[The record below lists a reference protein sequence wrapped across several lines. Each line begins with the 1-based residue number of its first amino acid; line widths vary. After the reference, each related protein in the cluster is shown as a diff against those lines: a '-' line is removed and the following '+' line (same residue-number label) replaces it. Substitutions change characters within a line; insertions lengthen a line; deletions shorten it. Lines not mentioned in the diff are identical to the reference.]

1 MNPME
6 YVSPEPY
13 KLYINGQYVAAEK
26 GNIVDVINPANNQPF
41 AKVYR
46 GTKEDCEKAIQAAR
60 KAFDEGPWSK
70 MSAKERSKLLL
81 KAARILERRRNF
93 PSSSPGMRQELRRL
107 PLLGSAYGSGCL

>member
-46 GTKEDCEKAIQAAR
+46 GTKEDCEKPFRPPAR
-60 KAFDEGPWSK
+60 HLTKGPG
-70 MSAKERSKLLL
+70 AKCPPKSGASCCL
-81 KAARILERRRNF
+81 RRRAF
-93 PSSSPGMRQELRRL
+93 
-107 PLLGSAYGSGCL
+107 